1 VDAGRDAVTRPS
13 SRASGGGSG
22 DARVAAFL
30 ERVELAAVELYERV
44 LAPGRLTR
52 PATNAAAAFAEH
64 HREHAAAL
72 GEAAGRAATGRTDTG
87 LLEDLADRLE
97 RADDRAGALGV
108 LADVEDT
115 LSATYLFAL
124 GILEATEGLRLAAS
138 ILPVESQHAVV
149 LGRLLADPPNDA
161 IPAFQVTDAAVMPDE
176 LR

>member
-1 VDAGRDAVTRPS
+1 MTRRS
-13 SRASGGGSG
+13 SNRTSGGESG
-22 DARVAAFL
+22 DVRVAGFV

-44 LAPGRLTR
+44 LAPGRLTL
-52 PATNAAAAFAEH
+52 PATNAAAAFADH

-72 GEAAGRAATGRTDTG
+72 GEAAGRAATGRTDDG

-97 RADDRAGALGV
+97 RADDRAGVLRV

-124 GILEATEGLRLAAS
+124 GILESTEELGLAAS

-149 LGRLLADPPNDA
+149 LGMMLGQPDRET
-161 IPAFQVTDAAVMPDE
+161 IPAFANTDASAMPDE
-176 LR
+176 LG